1 MTLLQRLLDNDTTAA
16 VLLREVLRG
25 GRQAT
30 VESASNTP
38 LQAALDDI
46 LNGGSYREIE
56 TTSDVLLEAMGLT
69 EADEHNFTAAQ
80 CAYVLH
86 ATAALLGELSKNGSI
101 RVLRTFALSDSER
114 VRGLAVGVT
123 SNLGVHWSFSPSRS
137 LGDLPNRSHYVTVEA
152 QIPNTSVDWRST
164 LGVLML
170 SAGGDWYEREITAKE
185 NAPVTVTDVHHDKEP
200 FKGEDWFDTEGFLA
214 RWVQRNPYEVLRG
227 RRPAAAT
234 VEVIGAKNYW
244 LTPACVMV
252 EVDDHID
259 YVLNDLNLSALGFTG
274 NGDYPTQ
281 EEVYADE
288 AGVTIGDLYEEAY
301 RQKYVRIACL
311 FGCIYVSGKP
321 TNGQNREIRD
331 FAIEN
336 KLEVRRDCAESE
348 NASRLLDILLERE
361 SKHAFGAS
369 IFLNPANV
377 AKTYGEVMDEFR
389 ASGGTVA
396 HGRQAQVLIHPDW
409 DYVLKTFSS
418 DVPALQ
424 FLRYAHK
431 HPCPAFP
438 RLLDIPRRISPQF
451 RHPRSMA
458 VVYVVP
464 VEKLEH
470 ITRKE
475 WDDLNWYRFTFEPY
489 KAEWMDAKRL
499 GWKQEETAIW
509 QARKAE
515 LDRLHPDW
523 ADFLEAIKAVHANVD
538 GADDFT
544 QHNVMKR
551 RDGTFVLADPVWE
564 GESPYQTHDRLMASE
579 TDSHGYAEEEELIDP
594 GKPRPK
600 PKPKPKPQPKPLTR
614 SEQDV
619 PF

>member
-16 VLLREVLRG
+16 ALLR
-25 GRQAT
+25 
-30 VESASNTP
+30 
-38 LQAALDDI
+38 
-46 LNGGSYREIE
+46 
-56 TTSDVLLEAMGLT
+56 
-69 EADEHNFTAAQ
+69 
-80 CAYVLH
+80 
-86 ATAALLGELSKNGSI
+86 
-101 RVLRTFALSDSER
+101 
-114 VRGLAVGVT
+114 GV
-123 SNLGVHWSFSPSRS
+123 
-137 LGDLPNRSHYVTVEA
+137 
-152 QIPNTSVDWRST
+152 
-164 LGVLML
+164 
-170 SAGGDWYEREITAKE
+170 
-185 NAPVTVTDVHHDKEP
+185 
-200 FKGEDWFDTEGFLA
+200 
-214 RWVQRNPYEVLRG
+214 
-227 RRPAAAT
+227 RPAAAI

-311 FGCIYVSGKP
+311 HGCIYVSGKP

-348 NASRLLDILLERE
+348 NADKLRMSSTELAAWLLATDSHDAEGRLDAYSARWIARKAREWRLVRLYIGDRDFDLPPPGAPLSQPIVAKWNRREGEWDILDGQHRISKAIDAGLEQLPAYVPEQDVEHDDVEIVGGLEEGVSRLLDILLERE

-409 DYVLKTFSS
+409 DYVLKTFTT

-475 WDDLNWYRFTFEPY
+475 WDDLCWYRFTSEPY

-594 GKPRPK
+594 GYKKPK
-600 PKPKPKPQPKPLTR
+600 PKPKPKPVPLTQD
-614 SEQDV
+614 EEDV